1 MMSIEELL
9 LSFRQKGVELSLNG
23 DKLKFSAPKNTITEQ
38 DKLTLKDNKAR
49 IIEYLSGHP
58 DNGVIIDK
66 EHIYDEFP
74 LTDIQSSYL
83 VGQDDLYKYGG
94 TNCKIYSEF
103 EFDELDHQKVQEAW
117 AEVIRQ
123 NEMLHAVIESK
134 GVQRVLKEYT
144 VPEVKLTDIS
154 SMNEEETKKYLA
166 NKRTELTLK
175 QYPAGTWP
183 QFDLE
188 MTVLNNRY
196 MLHFSLDML
205 VADFVSINLIFDE
218 FEDHY
223 YNRKAPK
230 TTELTFRDIVIH
242 RENLKKT
249 AEGIRKYE
257 QDKEYWLE
265 KTETMPSAPTFPT
278 LGNISNDNVLFRQHL
293 FFIENDVY
301 TRLCETAR
309 SEKVTPSNL
318 VLTAYVETLRAISA
332 NKSFCIDVTM
342 SDRPEI
348 HPDIK
353 KVVGDFTIASI
364 LAAEDKGYETYL
376 DEAKA
381 LQSRLWEDLGHN
393 AFSGTE
399 VLREL
404 SKHTHGE
411 IVVPAVFTSTLGAMD
426 TVIDRTGRLL
436 YTISMTPQVLID
448 CQVLEV
454 NGRLRVNWDVRE
466 GVFPEN
472 LIESAFE
479 IFREN
484 VVRLSSAEGLKSR
497 IYSELPVAVKQVRE
511 NVNNTEQDITAT
523 YLYDGFL
530 KSLERTPDAP
540 ALYNNGVNYSY
551 RELAAYVV
559 TLRKALSEAGFCKGE
574 LAAISISKGVWQ
586 IAAVLAIL
594 TLGGT
599 YLPLDVHQPA
609 ERAEKIL
616 TTSGTKY
623 ILLENYG
630 YISDGISNKIDVSK
644 LERTSVEDIEII
656 PDAPDLSSPAY
667 VIFTSGSTGTPKG
680 VVISHEAA
688 SNTILDINQRWNVTS
703 EDKLLGLANLGFDL
717 SVYDIFG
724 AFYAGAQLVQA
735 TESLAKDPSHWLEL
749 VRTHNITIWNS
760 VPAQMKMLTMFMDGE
775 KAENIDS
782 LRLVLLS
789 GDWIPTDLPADIKR
803 NFPNSEIISL
813 GGATEAAIWSIYYP
827 IDPEAVYERSIPYG
841 KPLANQRFYI
851 LDEKLQPLT
860 DWVTG
865 SIYIA
870 GKGLALEYLGDKELT
885 DAKFVYSEKLGE
897 RLYRTG
903 DIGRYMPD
911 GNIEFQGREDFQIK
925 IRGHRVELGEIE
937 SAINEILSPKDLKV
951 IAADHNGSVHIVMF
965 SVLRE
970 GTAVPDKE
978 ILDEALA
985 QKLPKYMIPSF
996 CKYLD
1001 IIPLTK
1007 NGKVDVKSLEAMA
1020 AELIDEKKNTSCCD
1034 ADLSET
1040 EKNILDVWCSIF
1052 NTDSISADENFF
1064 DCGGDSVMIVK
1075 LITELESRFG
1085 YKLTLPDVY
1094 ECPTIRLM
1102 AQAVNI

>member
-1 MMSIEELL
+1 MSIEELL
-9 LSFRQKGVELSLNG
+9 LSYRQKGVELSLNG
-23 DKLKFSAPKNTITEQ
+23 DKLKFSAPKGTLTED
-38 DKLTLKDNKAR
+38 DKAVLKENKAR
-49 IIEYLSGHP
+49 IIEYLSKHS
-58 DNGVIIDK
+58 DNDVIIDK

-83 VGQDDLYKYGG
+83 VGQDSLYKYGG

-103 EFDELDHQKVQEAW
+103 EFDELDHEKVQEAW
-117 AEVIRQ
+117 EKVIKQ

-134 GVQRVLKEYT
+134 GVQRVLREYT
-144 VPEVKLTDIS
+144 VPAVKLTDIS
-154 SMNEEETKKYLA
+154 SMSEDEAEKYLED
-166 NKRTELTLK
+166 KRTELTLK

-188 MTVLNNRY
+188 MTVLKDRF

-205 VADFVSINLIFDE
+205 IADFVSINLIFDE

-223 YNRKAPK
+223 YNRKKPE
-230 TTELTFRDIVIH
+230 TTDLTFRDIVIH

-265 KTETMPSAPTFPT
+265 KTETMPSAPVFPV
-278 LGNISNDNVLFRQHL
+278 LGTVSNDNVLFRQHL

-301 TRLCETAR
+301 TCLCETAR

-353 KVVGDFTIASI
+353 KVIGDFTIASI

-376 DEAKA
+376 DEAKP

-404 SKHTHGE
+404 SRHTHGE
-411 IVVPAVFTSTLGAMD
+411 IVVPAVFTSTLGAMN
-426 TVIDRTGRLL
+426 TEIDRVGRLL

-466 GVFPEN
+466 GVFPEG
-472 LIESAFE
+472 LIDNAFE
-479 IFREN
+479 IFRSN
-484 VVRLSSAEGLKSR
+484 VIRLASPEGLKSR
-497 IYSELPVAVKQVRE
+497 IFTELPQRVKQVRIE
-511 NVNNTEQDITAT
+511 TNSTDQPIEAT

-530 KSLERTPDAP
+530 RSLEKTPDAP
-540 ALYNNGVNYSY
+540 ALYNSGVTYSY
-551 RELAAYVV
+551 RELAAYTV
-559 TLRKALSEAGFCKGE
+559 TLRKALSDAGFRKGE
-574 LAAISISKGVWQ
+574 LAALSISKGVWQ

-599 YLPLDVHQPA
+599 YLPLDVHQPS
-609 ERAEKIL
+609 ERAEKII

-623 ILLENYG
+623 ILLEKYD
-630 YISDGISNKIDVSK
+630 YISDGITQKIDITK
-644 LERTSVEDIEII
+644 LERADLDDTEII
-656 PDAPDLSSPAY
+656 PDAPGLSSPAY

-703 EDKLLGLANLGFDL
+703 EDHLLGLANLGFDL

-749 VRTHNITIWNS
+749 VRTQKITVWNS

-775 KAENIDS
+775 QEKTIDS

-789 GDWIPTDLPADIKR
+789 GDWIPTDLPADIKKC
-803 NFPNSEIISL
+803 FPNSESISL

-827 IDPEAVYERSIPYG
+827 IDPDAVYERSIPYG

-885 DAKFVYSEKLGE
+885 DAKFVYSEQLGE

-937 SAINEILSPKDLKV
+937 SAVNDILSPKDLKV

-965 SVLRE
+965 C
-970 GTAVPDKE
+970 VPENGASLPDRDT
-978 ILDEALA
+978 LDEALSK
-985 QKLPKYMIPSF
+985 KLPKYMVPSF
-996 CKYLD
+996 YKYLD
-1001 IIPLTK
+1001 AIPLTK
-1007 NGKVDVKSLEAMA
+1007 NGKVDVKALGEMA
-1020 AELIDEKKNTSCCD
+1020 AELIDEKKNNTSCD
-1034 ADLSET
+1034 TDLTET
-1040 EKNILDVWCSIF
+1040 EKNIFEVWCSIF
-1052 NTDSISADENFF
+1052 NTDNIGADENFF

-1075 LITELESRFG
+1075 LITELENRFG
-1085 YKLTLPDVY
+1085 YKLTLPEVY

-1102 AQAVNI
+1102 AQALNI